1 MNTATCYKQR
11 FFHFGY
17 FVIREVWCHMIS
29 NPVLRVARRS
39 LSSLSA
45 RVLNYSVQSRA
56 KVVTRLVR
64 QSRDISRSGSI
75 NIWPGGSLETFHI
88 SQPNYWDVY
97 TALMELSVAKSVLRF
112 IQNLALSFRIY
123 EVLVANSL
131 ASLIWLNSCDIN
143 SAEHH

>member
-1 MNTATCYKQR
+1 M
-11 FFHFGY
+11 
-17 FVIREVWCHMIS
+17 
-29 NPVLRVARRS
+29 
-39 LSSLSA
+39 
-45 RVLNYSVQSRA
+45 
-56 KVVTRLVR
+56 
-64 QSRDISRSGSI
+64 
-75 NIWPGGSLETFHI
+75 ETFHI

-131 ASLIWLNSCDIN
+131 ASLIRLNSCDIN